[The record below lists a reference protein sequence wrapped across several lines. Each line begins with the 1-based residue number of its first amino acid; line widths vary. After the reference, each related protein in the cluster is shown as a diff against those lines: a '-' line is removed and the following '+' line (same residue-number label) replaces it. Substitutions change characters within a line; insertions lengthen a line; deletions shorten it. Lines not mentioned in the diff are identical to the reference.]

1 MRGNGPCVESSSCE
15 TFNIKSTDFI
25 VWSGRRVNDVGPGR
39 AMTLKELRSI
49 SRARDKVPPI
59 QTILNSGGD
68 NQRASAGSRYRFVGS
83 ILQQKGRT
91 KNTKSEAFPRKFIM
105 WCRAFTIESQS
116 IKNNRIYLCFSQ
128 DEHSSIFIGASKTMR
143 SDRWISESEK
153 GASMTAMRPKA
164 ASRRTGARQLPATKG
179 RF

>member
-83 ILQQKGRT
+83 ILRQKGRT
-91 KNTKSEAFPRKFIM
+91 KNTKSEAFPRKSII
-105 WCRAFTIESQS
+105 WCRAFTIEPQS
-116 IKNNRIYLCFSQ
+116 VKNNRIYPSLHRTSIRQFSWCFQ
-128 DEHSSIFIGASKTMR
+128 DLEIGPVDLGVR
-143 SDRWISESEK
+143 EGRQHDRDATESC
-153 GASMTAMRPKA
+153 
-164 ASRRTGARQLPATKG
+164 QH
-179 RF
+179 